1 MNRSKTQSIH
11 LHQLIEGLRRAQ
23 TGESLPRPQGGWLRA
38 VRQATGLSL
47 KSVAGQLNVSPQ
59 AVHQLEKSE
68 AAATVSLKQLSA
80 AAAAMAIQPAPFV
93 PGHTTLRLGTGVY
106 GGQSAIGV
114 TARRTSDDGSWSIDG
129 GVTTT
134 SFGTG
139 AQAGV
144 SVVLP

>member
-11 LHQLIEGLRRAQ
+11 VHQLIEGLRRAQ

-80 AAAAMAIQPAPFV
+80 AAAAMGCRLEYSIVPLQETLAEWVAAARPTDSPAAPEPDGAT
-93 PGHTTLRLGTGVY
+93 PGFPR
-106 GGQSAIGV
+106 
-114 TARRTSDDGSWSIDG
+114 
-129 GVTTT
+129 
-134 SFGTG
+134 
-139 AQAGV
+139 
-144 SVVLP
+144 